1 MNVHLIRAADFS
13 AHTFQAVF
21 QIVSSF
27 PGPVTYVPSETEVE
41 INQAVE
47 KEITS
52 REAFEMGNKLP
63 PLSSTKMDHSLEHRS
78 YSHRP
83 PVEFPVKVQLAT
95 WDSLFDVC
103 KSYRSAK
110 KLPKE
115 DLILLLTDTANE
127 ANWFVG
133 MDQTMTHAF
142 IHTADW
148 HHYFEGL
155 NERFPIAYEIAA
167 TVLRLSSL
175 GSNAAIQRLYHTEP
189 RGCIS
194 DLCLHKKQIVLKM
207 RTADICTDC
216 MNFIATQD
224 VDMRLVTQVVE
235 TFEGIRKHFLATER
249 TNFLK
254 QPSRLLVKGYTH
266 QIIFQDYGNL
276 PLQLN
281 PKQRA
286 IYCFFLNHPEGVRLV
301 DLVDHRQEI
310 GELYHRFSNQ
320 STLDRIEES
329 LDLLL
334 DPLESNLNETLSRI
348 KRIVEKTVGK
358 RIAPV
363 YQITGNR
370 GEPYRIPLESNFIV
384 FETEIHN

>member
-1 MNVHLIRAADFS
+1 MKVHLIRAADFS
-13 AHTFQAVF
+13 AHTYQAVL
-21 QIVSSF
+21 QIVTSF
-27 PGPVTYVPSETEVE
+27 PGPVNYVPSETEVQ
-41 INQAVE
+41 INQAIEQEISNRESFE
-47 KEITS
+47 K
-52 REAFEMGNKLP
+52 GLQPP
-63 PLSSTKMDHSLEHRS
+63 PLASIIKEHALENRS
-78 YSHRP
+78 FSHRP

-95 WDSLFDVC
+95 WESLFDVC
-103 KSYRSAK
+103 KSYRSMNR
-110 KLPKE
+110 LPKE
-115 DLILLLTDTANE
+115 DLIILLTDTANE

-133 MDQTMTHAF
+133 MDQTTTHAF

-167 TVLRLSSL
+167 TVLRMSSL
-175 GSNAAIQRLYHTEP
+175 DSPATLQRLFHTEP

-207 RTADICTDC
+207 RTADICMDC
-216 MNFIATQD
+216 MNFIASQD
-224 VDMRLVTQVVE
+224 IDMRLVTQVVE

-249 TNFLK
+249 TNFLRK
-254 QPSRLLVKGYTH
+254 PSRLLVKGYMH
-266 QIIFQDYGNL
+266 QLIFQDYGNL

-310 GELYHRFSNQ
+310 GELYHRFSNH
-320 STLDRIEES
+320 STLDKIEES

-358 RIAPV
+358 RIAPM
-363 YQITGNR
+363 YQITGNK
-370 GEPYRIPLESNFIV
+370 GEPYKILLNENFV
-384 FETEIHN
+384 QFED

>member
-1 MNVHLIRAADFS
+1 MKVHLIRAADFS
-13 AHTFQAVF
+13 AHTYQAVL
-21 QIVSSF
+21 QIVTSF
-27 PGPVTYVPSETEVE
+27 PGPVNYVPSETEVQ
-41 INQAVE
+41 INQAIE
-47 KEITS
+47 QEIS
-52 REAFEMGNKLP
+52 NRESFETGKQPP
-63 PLSSTKMDHSLEHRS
+63 PLASIKMEHALENRS
-78 YSHRP
+78 FSHRP

-103 KSYRSAK
+103 KSYRSMNR
-110 KLPKE
+110 LPKE
-115 DLILLLTDTANE
+115 DLIILLTDTANE

-133 MDQTMTHAF
+133 MDQTTTHAF

-167 TVLRLSSL
+167 TVLRMSSL
-175 GSNAAIQRLYHTEP
+175 DSPATMQRIYHTEP

-207 RTADICTDC
+207 RTADICMDC
-216 MNFIATQD
+216 MNFIASQD
-224 VDMRLVTQVVE
+224 IDMRLVTQVVE
-235 TFEGIRKHFLATER
+235 TFEGIRKNFLAIER

-254 QPSRLLVKGYTH
+254 KPSRLLVKGYMH
-266 QIIFQDYGNL
+266 QLIFQDYGNL

-310 GELYHRFSNQ
+310 GELYHRFSNHG
-320 STLDRIEES
+320 TLDKIEES

-348 KRIVEKTVGK
+348 KRIVEKTV
-358 RIAPV
+358 
-363 YQITGNR
+363 
-370 GEPYRIPLESNFIV
+370 
-384 FETEIHN
+384 

>member
-1 MNVHLIRAADFS
+1 MKR
-13 AHTFQAVF
+13 
-21 QIVSSF
+21 
-27 PGPVTYVPSETEVE
+27 
-41 INQAVE
+41 
-47 KEITS
+47 
-52 REAFEMGNKLP
+52 
-63 PLSSTKMDHSLEHRS
+63 
-78 YSHRP
+78 
-83 PVEFPVKVQLAT
+83 
-95 WDSLFDVC
+95 
-103 KSYRSAK
+103 
-110 KLPKE
+110 LPKN
-115 DLILLLTDTANE
+115 DKIILLTDTANE

-167 TVLRLSSL
+167 TVLRMSSL
-175 GSNAAIQRLYHTEP
+175 DSPATIRRLYHTEP

-216 MNFIATQD
+216 MNFLASQD
-224 VDMRLVTQVVE
+224 CDMRLVTQVVE
-235 TFEGIRKHFLATER
+235 TFEGIRKNFLATER

-254 QPSRLLVKGYTH
+254 KPSRLLVKGYMH
-266 QIIFQDYGNL
+266 QLIFQDYGNL

-310 GELYHRFSNQ
+310 GQLYHRFSNQ

-334 DPLESNLNETLSRI
+334 DPLEGNLNETLSRI

-358 RIAPV
+358 RAAPE

-370 GEPYRIPLESNFIV
+370 GEPYRIALDSNLV
-384 FETEIHN
+384 LFETEIHN

>member
-1 MNVHLIRAADFS
+1 MDVHLIRAVDFS
-13 AHTFQAVF
+13 AHTYQAVL
-21 QIVSSF
+21 QVVTSF
-27 PGPVTYVPSETEVE
+27 SGPINYVPSESEVE
-41 INQAVE
+41 INEAIE
-47 KEITS
+47 KEIAN
-52 REAFEMGNKLP
+52 RESFELGLQPP
-63 PLSSTKMDHSLEHRS
+63 PLASSKIEHSLEHRRHS
-78 YSHRP
+78 DRT
-83 PVEFPVKVQLAT
+83 PVEFPVKIQLAT

-103 KSYRSAK
+103 KSYRLAK
-110 KLPKE
+110 NLPKE
-115 DLILLLTDTANE
+115 ALIILLTDTANE

-133 MDQTMTHAF
+133 MDQNMTHAF

-167 TVLRLSSL
+167 NVLRMSTLKSPVQL
-175 GSNAAIQRLYHTEP
+175 QNLYHTEP

-207 RTADICTDC
+207 RTADICMDC
-216 MNFIATQD
+216 MNFIASQD
-224 VDMRLVTQVVE
+224 IDMRLVTQVVE

-249 TNFLK
+249 SNFLN

-266 QIIFQDYGNL
+266 QLILQDYGNL
-276 PLQLN
+276 RLQLN

-320 STLDRIEES
+320 STLERIEDS

-348 KRIVEKTVGK
+348 KKIIEKTVGR
-358 RIAPV
+358 RIAPM
-363 YQITGNR
+363 YQITGNK
-370 GEPYRIPLESNFIV
+370 GEPYKIPLNENFV
-384 FETEIHN
+384 QFED

>member
-1 MNVHLIRAADFS
+1 MKVHLIRAADFS
-13 AHTFQAVF
+13 AHTYQAVL
-21 QIVSSF
+21 QIVTSF
-27 PGPVTYVPSETEVE
+27 PGPVNYVPSETEVQ
-41 INQAVE
+41 INQAIE
-47 KEITS
+47 QEIS
-52 REAFEMGNKLP
+52 NRESFETAKQPP
-63 PLSSTKMDHSLEHRS
+63 PLASIKMEHSLERPS
-78 YSHRP
+78 FSHRP

-103 KSYRSAK
+103 KSYRSTNR
-110 KLPKE
+110 LPKE
-115 DLILLLTDTANE
+115 DLIILLTDTANE

-133 MDQTMTHAF
+133 MDQTTTHAF

-167 TVLRLSSL
+167 TVLRMSTLDSP
-175 GSNAAIQRLYHTEP
+175 ATMQRLFHTEP

-216 MNFIATQD
+216 MNFIASQD
-224 VDMRLVTQVVE
+224 IDMRLVTQVVE
-235 TFEGIRKHFLATER
+235 TFEGIRKNFLATER

-254 QPSRLLVKGYTH
+254 QPSRLLVKGYMH
-266 QIIFQDYGNL
+266 QLIFQDYGNL
-276 PLQLN
+276 TLQLN

-370 GEPYRIPLESNFIV
+370 GEPYRIPLDSNLV
-384 FETEIHN
+384 LFETEIHN